1 MRRPTF
7 KHLAFK
13 PLAMA
18 LAVLAL
24 GVLLGTAQARAQTVD
39 EIVSR
44 GAINIGVLIDLPPYG
59 LLNDKQEPDG
69 YDIEVARMLGKYM
82 GVKVN
87 LVQLTGPNRLPFL
100 VTGKADLIVATFGIT
115 PERAKQVMFSIPYS
129 AIENTVYGPK
139 GKEISKIDDLKGL
152 RVGVPRGTVQDVL
165 LTGALGSSARMM
177 RFDDTP
183 STYQALL
190 TGQVDAM
197 AETGLTFDGVMKQ
210 NPGADIAKKF
220 VLLRQPNG
228 ITMRANQFNLHQWV
242 NTFVYYVKNNGE
254 LDALH
259 RKWFGVPLPDLPVF

>member
-1 MRRPTF
+1 MRRSMF
-7 KHLAFK
+7 RLWLLA
-13 PLAMA
+13 A
-18 LAVLAL
+18 LALAA
-24 GVLLGTAQARAQTVD
+24 GALLGTPRARAQTVD

-44 GAINIGVLIDLPPYG
+44 GTINIGVLIDLPPYG

-69 YDIEVARMLGKYM
+69 YDIEVARLLGKYM

-87 LVQLTGPNRLPFL
+87 LVQVTASNRLPFL
-100 VTGKADLIVATFGIT
+100 VTNKVDLIVATFGIT

-139 GKEISKIDDLKGL
+139 GKEITKIEDLKGL
-152 RVGVPRGTVQDVL
+152 RVGVPRGTVQDNI
-165 LTGALGSSARMM
+165 LTNALGAGARMM

-228 ITMRANQFNLHQWV
+228 VTMRANQFNLHRWV
-242 NTFVYYVKNNGE
+242 NTFIYFVKNDGE

-259 RKWFGVPLPDLPVF
+259 RKWFGTPFPDLPVF

>member
-1 MRRPTF
+1 MRRSIF
-7 KHLAFK
+7 KVWLLA
-13 PLAMA
+13 A
-18 LAVLAL
+18 LALVAGAVL
-24 GVLLGTAQARAQTVD
+24 GSHHARAQTVD
-39 EIVSR
+39 EIVTR
-44 GAINIGVLIDLPPYG
+44 GTINIGVLIDLPPYG

-69 YDIEVARMLGKYM
+69 YDIEVAKLLGKYM

-87 LVQLTGPNRLPFL
+87 LVQVTASNRLPFL
-100 VTGKADLIVATFGIT
+100 VTNKVDLIVATFGIT

-139 GKEISKIDDLKGL
+139 GKEISKIEDLKGL
-152 RVGVPRGTVQDVL
+152 RVGVPRGTVQDNI
-165 LTGALGSSARMM
+165 LTGALGSTARMM

-197 AETGLTFDGVMKQ
+197 AETGLTFDSVMKQ

-220 VLLRQPNG
+220 ILLRQPNG
-228 ITMRANQFNLHQWV
+228 VTMRANQFNLHQWV
-242 NTFVYYVKNNGE
+242 NTFIYFVKNDGE

-259 RKWFGVPLPDLPVF
+259 RKWFGTPFPDLPVF